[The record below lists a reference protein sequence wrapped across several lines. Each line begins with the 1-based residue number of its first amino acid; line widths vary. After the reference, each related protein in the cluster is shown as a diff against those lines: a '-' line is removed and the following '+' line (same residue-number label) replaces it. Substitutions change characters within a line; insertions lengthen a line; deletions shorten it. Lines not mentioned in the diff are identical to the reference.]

1 MTRLVQATTATFLHP
16 DPEGPV
22 HEYESIRCT
31 PGRPGT
37 DTIILE
43 VPQTARPGSTH
54 GCRPSPPIANGWE
67 AIVSNS
73 DGEILADGHVIRSHD
88 GRSASVYTLQ
98 R

>member
-1 MTRLVQATTATFLHP
+1 MTRLVHATTVTFLHP

-22 HEYESIRCT
+22 YEYESIRCT

-37 DTIILE
+37 ETVILE
-43 VPQTARPGSTH
+43 VPETVD
-54 GCRPSPPIANGWE
+54 PSSEQGKRHSSPIASGWE

-73 DGEILADGHVIRSHD
+73 DGEILVDGHVIWSHT